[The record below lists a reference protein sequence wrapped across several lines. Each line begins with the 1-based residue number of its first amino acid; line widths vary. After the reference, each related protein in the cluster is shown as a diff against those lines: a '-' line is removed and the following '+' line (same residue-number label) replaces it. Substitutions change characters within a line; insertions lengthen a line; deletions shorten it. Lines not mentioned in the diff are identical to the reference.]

1 MKSISLYEF
10 GGSEHV
16 VRKFHKRLI
25 RFFQNSGPVLD
36 IGCGR
41 GIFLGLLAE
50 AGIAGVGVDHSE
62 ESLDFCRTKGF
73 NVFHEDARTF
83 LERNRKHFGGIFCS
97 HVIEHMGYEDAMAFL
112 DLCYN
117 ALLPGGSLVMLTP
130 NPEDLTIMGDI
141 FWLDP
146 THVRPYPRLLLT
158 RMLEATGFQVTVA
171 NPMLGHW
178 RMIGPRNM
186 ASYFFKRLVLGRF
199 YGKPN
204 LLMVAKTP
212 TTSAPQVPAGSHN
225 G

>member
-16 VRKFHKRLI
+16 VRKFHKRLV

-50 AGIAGVGVDHSE
+50 AGIQGVGVDHSP
-62 ESLDFCRTKGF
+62 ESLEYCRTKGF
-73 NVFHEDARTF
+73 DVLQEDARSF
-83 LERNRKHFGGIFCS
+83 LCRHKRKFGGIFCS
-97 HVIEHMGYEDAMAFL
+97 HVIEHMGYEDAMTFL
-112 DLCYN
+112 RLCFN

-130 NPEDLTIMGDI
+130 NPEDLSIMGDI

-146 THVRPYPRLLLT
+146 THVRPYPRLLLAS
-158 RMLEATGFQVTVA
+158 MLQTTGFQVTVA
-171 NPMLGHW
+171 RPMLGHW
-178 RMIGPRNM
+178 RMIGPQNM
-186 ASYFFKRLVLGRF
+186 FSYFFKRLVLGRF

-204 LLMVAKTP
+204 LLMVAKAP
-212 TTSAPQVPAGSHN
+212 ADSAPQAAGRQP
-225 G
+225 